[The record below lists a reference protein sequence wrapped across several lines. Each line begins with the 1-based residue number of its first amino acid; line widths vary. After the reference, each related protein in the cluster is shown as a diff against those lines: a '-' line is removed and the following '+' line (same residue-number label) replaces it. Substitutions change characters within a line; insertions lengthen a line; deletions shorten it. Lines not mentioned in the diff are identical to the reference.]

1 MLIHAHAAST
11 MTFIRLFV
19 LIFVIFFLD
28 CGVVAQSDG
37 QQIKQSRNLQETA
50 ASAGHNSLEHNL
62 DQPYQADNASVI
74 ADHRIQLIENRNDAQ
89 STSMTY
95 RNLQTQSW
103 RTHNNYN
110 RNSGINSDGT
120 TGEYYW
126 KDRINKGLRNVGIVI
141 VIWFVV
147 IGSLGMV
154 CRCYLCWESILRN
167 SFGYNSTLNGGDHYV
182 EDSDE
187 GYSDER
193 VNDGVDMAPISSC
206 NEHQV

>member
-1 MLIHAHAAST
+1 MPMPLAMALIRSLL
-11 MTFIRLFV
+11 LFV
-19 LIFVIFFLD
+19 IVFFLD
-28 CGVVAQSDG
+28 CRVVAQSDG
-37 QQIKQSRNLQETA
+37 LYERTLIIQRA
-50 ASAGHNSLEHNL
+50 ASAGRNSLEHNL
-62 DQPYQADNASVI
+62 DQPHHTDNASVI
-74 ADHRIQLIENRNDAQ
+74 ADHRIQSIENRNDAQ
-89 STSMTY
+89 STSTS

-103 RTHNNYN
+103 RTNNNYYN

-147 IGSLGMV
+147 IGSIGTV

-167 SFGYNSTLNGGDHYV
+167 SFGYNSTLNGDDHYV

-187 GYSDER
+187 RYSDER
-193 VNDGVDMAPISSC
+193 MNGVDMAPISSS